1 MKIGL
6 VGEAPNDTTA
16 IQNLLSRKY
25 REFDFVTL
33 LNRITGSMLDNKKSF
48 RRLLRLEYEAQTPDI
63 IIFIRDLDSLE
74 NDRAAKRKRQEIF
87 SYSKRIVDGRGIHL
101 LSIFELETL
110 ILSDIEAF
118 NNRYGCTLA
127 EFNDPML
134 IPMPKE
140 VLIEASGYKFIESH
154 NPELFSLLNFDIIMG
169 KCRCFSGFIKKLEKA
184 IAASS

>member
-25 REFDFVTL
+25 QEFDFVTL
-33 LNRITGSMLDNKKSF
+33 LNRINGSMLDSKKAI
-48 RRLLRLEYEAQTPDI
+48 RRLLRIEYEDQAPDI

-74 NDRAAKRKRQEIF
+74 NDRSAKRKRQEIF

-101 LSIFELETL
+101 LNIFELEAL
-110 ILSDIEAF
+110 ILSDIEVF

-154 NPELFSLLNFDIIMG
+154 NPDIFSLLNFDIVMR
-169 KCRCFSGFIKKLEKA
+169 KCRYFSGFVRKLEKA
-184 IAASS
+184 IARL